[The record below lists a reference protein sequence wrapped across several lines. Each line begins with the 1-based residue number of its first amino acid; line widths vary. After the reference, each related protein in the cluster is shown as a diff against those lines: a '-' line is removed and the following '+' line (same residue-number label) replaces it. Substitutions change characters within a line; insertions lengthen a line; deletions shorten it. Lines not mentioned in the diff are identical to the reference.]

1 MWKII
6 QPGEKVTLGDTV
18 RFLPSISSALYKE
31 KIYQVFKTEQ
41 HYFEIVV
48 KVENDNLMEN
58 PVRRIVRYM
67 DIGYHIGMEVW
78 TESSQA
84 SANDFNEGQSRQ
96 GFKRTNI
103 AHQSKNAK
111 NEWKE

>member
-6 QPGEKVTLGDTV
+6 QPGEKVVLGDTV
-18 RFLPSISSALYKE
+18 RFLPSINSSLSKE

-48 KVENDNLMEN
+48 KVENDNFIEN

-78 TESSQA
+78 RESSQA
-84 SANDFNEGQSRQ
+84 SANDLNEGQSKKV
-96 GFKRTNI
+96 FKRTNI
-103 AHQSKNAK
+103 AHQNKDAK
-111 NEWKE
+111 NEWIE

>member
-1 MWKII
+1 MWKLML
-6 QPGEKVTLGDTV
+6 PGEKVSLGDTV
-18 RFLPSISSALYKE
+18 RFQPSINSSLYKE
-31 KIYQVFKTEQ
+31 KVYQVFKTEQ

-48 KVENDNLMEN
+48 KVENDNFIEN

-84 SANDFNEGQSRQ
+84 SANDLTEGQSKQ
-96 GFKRTNI
+96 GFKL
-103 AHQSKNAK
+103 AHQRKNAK
-111 NEWKE
+111 NE

>member
-6 QPGEKVTLGDTV
+6 DQGEHVVLGDIV
-18 RFLPSISSALYKE
+18 RFLPSTNSS

-48 KVENDNLMEN
+48 KLENDNIMEN

-67 DIGYHIGMEVW
+67 DIGYHVGIEVW
-78 TESSQA
+78 TESLQA
-84 SANDFNEGQSRQ
+84 STSDLYEDVNRVVQNL
-96 GFKRTNI
+96 
-103 AHQSKNAK
+103 
-111 NEWKE
+111 